1 MTHVVESGHVETLT
15 GGRMVAPGEEI
26 SDAEARKNQK
36 LIDRGVLSKR
46 PEKRTHH
53 KKDGA
58 ADKQEEDHGA

>member
-26 SDAEARKNQK
+26 SDAEAKRNQK

-46 PEKRTHH
+46 PEKKATHR
-53 KKDGA
+53 KKGA
-58 ADKQEEDHGA
+58 SEKQEEHGA